1 MEQLAGEKSLSTEV
15 YNYHIFSNTYCN
27 VMLYVGLD
35 SPLHYTSFMLI
46 QLHWMLK
53 QSYTG
58 IKTI

>member
-15 YNYHIFSNTYCN
+15 YDYIFSNTYCN
-27 VMLYVGLD
+27 VMLYVGPD

-53 QSYTG
+53 QSYMG